1 MTLNEKLKLLR
12 KEKNLS
18 QQVAST
24 QIGIAIS
31 SLTNYEKDR
40 IPHMEQLKKIAKF
53 YNVSYDYLL
62 NDDCETL

>member
-1 MTLNEKLKLLR
+1 M
-12 KEKNLS
+12 
-18 QQVAST
+18 AST